1 METVS
6 KMAKLCM
13 AAFGLCLLL
22 AAPIAAAVDP
32 RIAIP
37 ADLSGLELTEGVAH
51 EVSAMSVQ
59 AGDESMMLQARLTSG
74 GGLINLPI
82 RWKLSR
88 MGFGGGVVAE
98 GESAAFAAPA
108 RPGDYVVEIEYGFA
122 RIVQE
127 IELPANEQLTVTFIL
142 DVGGLRVLSK
152 IDALT
157 LPYGSAMTH
166 AVYSASGPSRGR
178 LLTRATLPGE
188 LLRLP
193 AGFYRIES
201 KLGPGNATAE
211 TEVEV
216 KAGVLSTVEIGHKAG
231 VAQFT
236 TPAADTA
243 WTVRDFTGRAVATV
257 TEAISELIL
266 QPGTYRVEQGVRST
280 AFTVEPGQS
289 VGVVLPE

>member
-1 METVS
+1 METGT
-6 KMAKLCM
+6 KMAKLCG

-22 AAPIAAAVDP
+22 AAPVSAAVDA
-32 RIAIP
+32 RLAIHP
-37 ADLSGLELTEGVAH
+37 DMNGLELTQGLAH
-51 EVSAMSVQ
+51 EVMAMAVNP
-59 AGDESMMLQARLTSG
+59 GDEAMILQARLTSG

-82 RWKLSR
+82 RWKLSH
-88 MGFGGGVVAE
+88 MGFGGGVVAQ
-98 GESAAFAAPA
+98 GESAVFAAPA
-108 RPGDYVVEIEYGFA
+108 RPGNYVVEIEYGFA
-122 RIVQE
+122 SFVQE
-127 IELPANEQLTVTFIL
+127 IELPQAEQLTVTFIL

-201 KLGPGNATAE
+201 TLGPGNATAE
-211 TEVEV
+211 TEVEI

-257 TEAISELIL
+257 TQAISELIL